1 MHAIDVLAGGMLTT
15 IQDLGRTEGVGP
27 GVPRSGAL
35 DSWSLS
41 AANRLVGNPDGAAGL
56 EMTFVGPVLRFDGA
70 GAAALAGADLGA
82 LLNGHPVAP
91 WRSFTVTPGA
101 VLTFAGARDGMRG
114 YLAVAGGIDVP
125 IVIGSRST
133 CVRQGVGG
141 LEGRP
146 LRGGDRLLVGPRG
159 PLDDP
164 VRQVPRRSIP
174 TYGHAPTLRVVI
186 GRRGGAF
193 TDEGLGTFLGGT
205 YTLALQSDRTACQLI
220 GPAVDIVGPEEPDAV
235 SAGPGSVLVSRDGL
249 PIVLMVDGVPAG
261 QCPLVATVVAADL
274 PRLAQAAPGDRVRFS
289 RIGPSDAEALLESAR
304 AALEGIGAVIMGVRF
319 AQDLGT
325 KPA

>member
-1 MHAIDVLAGGMLTT
+1 V
-15 IQDLGRTEGVGP
+15 
-27 GVPRSGAL
+27 
-35 DSWSLS
+35 
-41 AANRLVGNPDGAAGL
+41 
-56 EMTFVGPVLRFDGA
+56 
-70 GAAALAGADLGA
+70 
-82 LLNGHPVAP
+82 
-91 WRSFTVTPGA
+91 RSFTVTAGS

-114 YLAVAGGIDVP
+114 CLAVAGGIDVP

-146 LRGGDRLLVGPRG
+146 LRGGDRLLVGPGG
-159 PLDDP
+159 PIDDP
-164 VRQVPRRSIP
+164 VRCVPRRSIP

-193 TDEGLGTFLGGT
+193 PEDGLGTFLGGT
-205 YTLALQSDRTACQLI
+205 YTLALQSDRTDCELI

-249 PIVLMVDGVPAG
+249 PIVLMADGAPTG
-261 QCPLVATVVAADL
+261 HCPLVASVVAADL

-289 RIGPSDAEALLESAR
+289 RIGPSDAEELLESAR
-304 AALEGIGAVIMGVRF
+304 EALDGIGAAPSGADDQSALYEEDSGAAQGPRGPCARLAGHAGRGRGAAPRHRRRVTGRNGSAAVRS
-319 AQDLGT
+319 GSR
-325 KPA
+325 